1 MLDPVD
7 VVKTPLAA
15 LTSDVS
21 APVVLVVD
29 DEPSI
34 LSALRRLLRGPRYE
48 VLTADSGAAA
58 LEILATRDVDL
69 IISDMRMPNM
79 SGAEFLAQAQRA
91 WPDTMRILLTGY
103 SEIDSVVRAINDG
116 GVYRYLDKPWNDQ
129 DLLLTVAQALEQRRL
144 RKETVRLTELT
155 QQQNIALQHFNAQL
169 EAQVLART
177 DEIRQTVMFLEDSQ
191 RDLKNNFAA
200 MVKVCASMIELR
212 CGILDGRSLRIA
224 EGARR
229 LALALGINSTH
240 AQELYFAGLLQGI
253 GKLSLTDDLLH
264 TPVDQMSPAQT
275 QRFYQ
280 HPLRAQMVLTPVAE
294 LSQVAVIILHQYER
308 FNGRGTPDELAGID
322 IPIGSRILAVA
333 RDFEGLCH
341 GGISRNPVSTERA
354 IQVLQSQAGLRYD
367 PEVVACFVSLL
378 NDPKALSLDVPVMQV
393 NSLHLKEGMRLAKD
407 LRNARGVLL
416 MTKDNVVSAH
426 QVEQLRRFEREEGS
440 PFAIIVHAADH
451 PGERVDARAGER
463 AGEAAATAADAFASA
478 STSPSPSPRSDHP
491 VAPSDDTTAGKTG
504 TFE

>member
-1 MLDPVD
+1 MPKPLDCRYRSRAAKPQWRCDVPDLAD
-7 VVKTPLAA
+7 VVKTPSMAP
-15 LTSDVS
+15 TSDIFS
-21 APVVLVVD
+21 PVVLVVD

-34 LSALRRLLRGPRYE
+34 LSALRRLLRVPRYE
-48 VLTADSGAAA
+48 VLTAESGAAA
-58 LEILATRDVDL
+58 LEILASREVDL

-79 SGAEFLAQAQRA
+79 SGAEFLAQAQRQ

-103 SEIDSVVRAINDG
+103 SEIDAVVRAINDG

-144 RKETVRLTELT
+144 RKETARLTELT
-155 QQQNIALQHFNAQL
+155 HQQNLALQHFNARL
-169 EAQVLART
+169 EAQVIART

-191 RDLKNNFAA
+191 RDLKNNFAS

-212 CGILDGRSLRIA
+212 CGILDGRALRIG
-224 EGARR
+224 EWARR
-229 LALALGINSTH
+229 LAHALDINSTH

-253 GKLSLTDDLLH
+253 GKLSLADELLR
-264 TPVDQMSPAQT
+264 TPIDQMSPAEA

-294 LSQVAVIILHQYER
+294 LAQVAAIILHQYER
-308 FNGRGTPDELAGID
+308 FNGRGTPDELAGTD

-341 GGISRNPVSTERA
+341 GGISRHPVSPERA

-367 PEVVACFVSLL
+367 PHVVECFVALL
-378 NDPKALSLDVPVMQV
+378 NDPSTLNLDTPVNQIS
-393 NSLHLKEGMRLAKD
+393 SLHLREGMRLAKD

-416 MTKDNVVSAH
+416 MTKDNVISSH

-440 PFAIIVHAADH
+440 PFAIIVHA
-451 PGERVDARAGER
+451 VD
-463 AGEAAATAADAFASA
+463 FASEPPPPM
-478 STSPSPSPRSDHP
+478 TRSSSERDP
-491 VAPSDDTTAGKTG
+491 AAGDTG
-504 TFE
+504 TSA